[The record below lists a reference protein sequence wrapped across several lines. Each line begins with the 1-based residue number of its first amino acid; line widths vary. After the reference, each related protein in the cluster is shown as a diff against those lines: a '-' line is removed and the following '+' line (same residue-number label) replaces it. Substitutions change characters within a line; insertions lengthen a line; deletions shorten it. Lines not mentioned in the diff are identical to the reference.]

1 MMGAGR
7 ATQVCR
13 GKRCQILVNGGGMC
27 APATGMERP
36 GTAWFVEGHGAPDG
50 CLSVSWHSFVSY
62 PSGQSIH
69 SFIDLERLGVRV
81 LIRARDAE

>member
-1 MMGAGR
+1 MPI
-7 ATQVCR
+7 V
-13 GKRCQILVNGGGMC
+13 L
-27 APATGMERP
+27 ATGMERP